1 MNKQLAREF
10 RVDFDKAVE
19 QLEKKYGMSI
29 ELGTISFSNTEIR
42 AKLNGT
48 IGEKIPTLSAN
59 DFKIG
64 DLVSIN
70 HKKVEKNASFKVVKI
85 NRLKVKV
92 EGRKNEF
99 YSVHPSLLFKKSI
112 VSV

>member
-10 RVDFDKAVE
+10 RDDFDKAVE

-48 IGEKIPTLSAN
+48 IGEKFL
-59 DFKIG
+59 
-64 DLVSIN
+64 
-70 HKKVEKNASFKVVKI
+70 H
-85 NRLKVKV
+85 
-92 EGRKNEF
+92 
-99 YSVHPSLLFKKSI
+99 
-112 VSV
+112 